1 MSCILKTNDSTLD
14 IVNITEKFGS
24 SKVDQELIDRF
35 EKLTGK
41 KAHHLLRRGIFF
53 SHREMHSILN
63 QYEQGKPFFLYT
75 GRGPSST
82 SIHMGHLVPFMFTK
96 SVLTARCQDVK
107 ITKLLDTQVA
117 AGSFRCTP
125 RYSAD

>member
-1 MSCILKTNDSTLD
+1 MSCIHKTNDSTLD
-14 IVNITEKFGS
+14 VVNITEKFGS

-96 SVLTARCQDVK
+96 SVLTARCRDVK

-117 AGSFRCTP
+117 ARSFRCTP